1 MTENLLNMFPLDN
14 DGENCNIT
22 VSYDDTRTGGDVLNI
37 NEETMKKLG
46 NMRKSNAGANK
57 WLNDELVNLW
67 MKW

>member
-1 MTENLLNMFPLDN
+1 MFPLDN

-22 VSYDDTRTGGDVLNI
+22 VSYDDTHTGGDVLNI